1 MTRGYNMPLARR
13 IRLMSLN
20 WEKDYRD
27 QEHRRQIG
35 MVVVVIIIIFFL
47 ANYNPG
53 HDFSQD
59 QASGYSS
66 PEE

>member
-1 MTRGYNMPLARR
+1 
-13 IRLMSLN
+13 MSLN